1 MLTQLESGDRGYD
14 VCQFS
19 PAAHPDQCGFTD
31 GKEDFFKGKNGDG
44 VMEGQQKRALLISF
58 LLCFFFPPPFLPCTK
73 ELCAQL
79 SALPL
84 FCV

>member
-1 MLTQLESGDRGYD
+1 MMFVSLAPTT
-14 VCQFS
+14 
-19 PAAHPDQCGFTD
+19 HPDPCGFRD
-31 GKEDFFKGKNGDG
+31 GKKDFFKEKNGDG
-44 VMEGQQKRALLISF
+44 VMEGQQNRALLISF
-58 LLCFFFPPPFLPCTK
+58 LCCFLVFFFSLFLPGTK

>member
-1 MLTQLESGDRGYD
+1 MFSQLESENMMFVSLAPTTR
-14 VCQFS
+14 
-19 PAAHPDQCGFTD
+19 PDQCGFRD
-31 GKEDFFKGKNGDG
+31 GKKDFLKEKNGDG
-44 VMEGQQKRALLISF
+44 VMEGQPNQAVLISF
-58 LLCFFFPPPFLPCTK
+58 LLCFLAFFSLFLPCTK

>member
-1 MLTQLESGDRGYD
+1 MLSQLESEKKTESTMFVSLAPPHVPISVDLQMEG
-14 VCQFS
+14 
-19 PAAHPDQCGFTD
+19 
-31 GKEDFFKGKNGDG
+31 EIFKGKNGDG

-58 LLCFFFPPPFLPCTK
+58 LLCFFPPLFLPCTK